1 MNIRRPL
8 TRNERFLL
16 LALVPVYFI
25 VAGFILQPAGE
36 IFDGVL
42 AIMREPDFLITDYF
56 VIGGVG
62 ASFLNAGVL
71 TL

>member
-42 AIMREPDFLITDYF
+42 AIMREPDFLIILSLEEWVLPF
-56 VIGGVG
+56 SMRV
-62 ASFLNAGVL
+62 FLPF
-71 TL
+71 